1 MPSSISNKV
10 DLHLHLDGAL
20 SYTVVDKL
28 MRQQGISLSQYTE
41 HMPAEFS
48 ASEDNCSPDI
58 TGNKFSTETLKS
70 LLTVGPNCQNLVE
83 YLKCFD
89 LPSAILQ
96 TEAALT
102 LVTFDLI
109 ERLEAQGLVY
119 AEIRFAPQLHTV
131 KGMTQ
136 QKAVEAVLA
145 GVELAR
151 RKNFRIRVGILL
163 CMMVT
168 GDFAA
173 NKETAELSVA
183 YRSQGVVGLDL
194 AGAEGAVPMS
204 EFESLFGI
212 AYQADLPFTIHAGE
226 CGSYDNIAKAVS
238 FGARRIGHG
247 CAAIFSED
255 CMNLLRR
262 EKIVLEMCPT
272 SNLQTRAVSSIQEHP
287 IRRFFDEGILVTV
300 NTDNMTVSDTCLEK
314 EYQLLR
320 EKLNFTDDEI
330 IRMNET
336 AIHAGFIGI

>member
-1 MPSSISNKV
+1 MQSSISNKT
-10 DLHLHLDGAL
+10 DLHLHLDGSL

-28 MRQQGISLSQYTE
+28 LREQGISLSQYAE
-41 HMPAEFS
+41 HIPAEFS
-48 ASEDNCSPDI
+48 GSETLSSSGM
-58 TGNKFSTETLKS
+58 TGNNFSSELLHS
-70 LLTVGPNCQNLVE
+70 MLTVGPNCRNLVE
-83 YLKCFD
+83 YLNCFD

-96 TEAALT
+96 TESSLT
-102 LVTFDLI
+102 LATFDLI

-119 AEIRFAPQLHTV
+119 AEIRFAPQLHTA

-136 QKAVEAVLA
+136 HKAVEAVLA

-151 RKNFRIRVGILL
+151 RKKFRIRAGILL

-173 NKETAELSVA
+173 NRETAELSAA
-183 YRSQGVVGLDL
+183 YRSKDVVGLDL

-204 EFESLFGI
+204 EFESLFAV
-212 AYQADLPFTIHAGE
+212 AYQANLPFTIHAGE

-247 CAAIFSED
+247 CAAILSED

-272 SNLQTRAVSSIQEHP
+272 SNLQTRAVPSIQEHP

-330 IRMNET
+330 TQMNET
-336 AIHAGFIGI
+336 ALRTGFYK